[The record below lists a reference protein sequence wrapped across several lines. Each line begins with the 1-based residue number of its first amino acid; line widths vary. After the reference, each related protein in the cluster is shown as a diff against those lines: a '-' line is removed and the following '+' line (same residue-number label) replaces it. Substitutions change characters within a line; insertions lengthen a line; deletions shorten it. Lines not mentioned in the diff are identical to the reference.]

1 MYNTNYYK
9 IALLSTEGKFSCCK
23 SAQNLT
29 NISHDKL
36 TRFLSKSTV
45 NQDIDIKLLPTGG
58 DLIFDDTSIN
68 KSHARNIE
76 GLSWIWCSS
85 LNKAIR
91 GLCLIKVIYVYKG
104 KIYNLRDIIWQK
116 GTGTKNELIREC
128 LKNLHNE
135 GLKPKIV
142 LFDCFYAACK
152 NLNLINSF
160 GWKYLTLCRSN
171 KIFEK
176 KQAKKYNYFGGKSL
190 YGKARG
196 IYHRVQIAKHCNR
209 YIMTNLDESIT
220 SRSGWKIYQRRWIVE
235 TIFRDLKSFLHLEE
249 CSSRSLMA
257 QMNHFQLSMQAYCY
271 LKEKFPDK
279 SIESAHQDFLRSFRS
294 GNANL
299 QADFYLAA

>member
-1 MYNTNYYK
+1 MYNTNDYK
-9 IALLSTEGKFSCCK
+9 IALLSTEGKFSCRK

-36 TRFLSKSTV
+36 TRILSKNAV
-45 NQDIDIKLLPTGG
+45 NQDIDIKSLPKGG
-58 DLIFDDTSIN
+58 NLVFDDSSIN
-68 KSHARNIE
+68 KSYARNIE
-76 GLSWIWCSS
+76 GLSWVWCSS
-85 LNKAIR
+85 INKAIR
-91 GLCLIKVIYVYKG
+91 GLCLIKVIYVYKD
-104 KIYNLRDIIWQK
+104 KIYNLSDIIWQK
-116 GTGTKNELIREC
+116 GGDTRNKLIRKC
-128 LKNLHNE
+128 LQKLYDE
-135 GLKPKIV
+135 GLEPKIV

-160 GWKYLTLCRSN
+160 NWKYLTLCRSN

-176 KQAKKYNYFGGKSL
+176 QQVKKYNYFGGKSL

-209 YIMTNLDESIT
+209 YIVTNLDKPIT
-220 SRSGWKIYQRRWIVE
+220 SRSGWKIYQRRWIIE

-249 CSSRSLMA
+249 CSSRSLKA
-257 QMNHFQLSMQAYCY
+257 QKNHFQLCMETYLY

-279 SIESAHQDFLRSFRS
+279 SIESAHQDFLRSFRFE
-294 GNANL
+294 NINF